1 MMTNPLSFGT
11 SPAAAPQP
19 RTSLGFGSMS
29 EWGQPASA
37 ASMWAGQ
44 AAPVPAPA
52 PSPVPVP
59 GPAMQFNPGSP
70 VAAPQAPGIAPIPQN
85 EGAGVDA
92 ADPAAERGWLGKTF
106 MHEGGGANIQ
116 AMGTALQ
123 GVGAL
128 GSLWSA
134 FQQNRLAKDAF
145 KFQRDTHNTNMRSQV
160 QSYNTSLEDRV
171 RARYSQEGR
180 SAEAADA
187 YIEKN
192 RLSR

>member
-19 RTSLGFGSMS
+19 RTSLGYGSMS

-70 VAAPQAPGIAPIPQN
+70 VAAPQAPGMPALSPN
-85 EGAGVDA
+85 DGVIEET
-92 ADPAAERGWLGKTF
+92 AERGWLGKTF
-106 MHEGGGANIQ
+106 MQKDGALN
-116 AMGTALQ
+116 MENFGTAMK

-145 KFQRDTHNTNMRSQV
+145 KFQRDTHNTNMRNQV